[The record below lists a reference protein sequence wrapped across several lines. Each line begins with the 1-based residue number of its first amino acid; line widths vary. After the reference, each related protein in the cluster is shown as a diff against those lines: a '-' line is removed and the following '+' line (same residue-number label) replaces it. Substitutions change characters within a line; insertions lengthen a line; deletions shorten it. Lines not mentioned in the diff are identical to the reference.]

1 MRKLV
6 LVVLTLASLGAVA
19 REEMGTVW
27 FATNRCAVVESY
39 RRFYFVTGNLEV
51 SKGDSLPLALEVHR
65 YGTMGKYRVY
75 VEGTTGSRNSRA
87 TPADVRQAMRRS
99 LAGKC

>member
-1 MRKLV
+1 MKKLL
-6 LVVLTLASLGAVA
+6 LVVLALGSLQAAA
-19 REEMGTVW
+19 REETGTVL

-39 RRFYFVTGNLEV
+39 RRFYFVTGDLAV

-65 YGTMGKYRVY
+65 YGTMGKFHVY
-75 VEGTTGSRNSRA
+75 VEGTTGSRNRRA
-87 TPADVRQAMRRS
+87 TPAEVRNAMRQF